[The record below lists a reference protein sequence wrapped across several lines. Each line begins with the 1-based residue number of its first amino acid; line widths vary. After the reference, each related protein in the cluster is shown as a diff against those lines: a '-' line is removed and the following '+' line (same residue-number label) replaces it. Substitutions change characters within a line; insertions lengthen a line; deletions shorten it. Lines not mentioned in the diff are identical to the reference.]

1 VFYLN
6 RPRILKKAILAI
18 HALEALAPEVD
29 FGLTSLAKIRPVHKK
44 TVAANDDVVV
54 GDNAQEGRRIVRD
67 LSMAEL
73 QEVLR
78 TLREGIAS
86 HPDFGDDSEL
96 FGRCGFVRR
105 SERSSGLTRKTKE
118 DSEGEEEQSPE
129 PEE

>member
-1 VFYLN
+1 MN
-6 RPRILKKAILAI
+6 RNRILKKAILAI
-18 HALEALAPEVD
+18 HALEALVRPKS
-29 FGLTSLAKIRPVHKK
+29 TSLAKIRPVHKK
-44 TVAANDDVVV
+44 TVAANDEVVA